1 MGADG
6 TIVCPLLS
14 KNFKNLLLISA
25 DVISLS
31 DLLRILVGS
40 IGYICASRG
49 EQKYIFRHGQ
59 AMKKVKYYYNTQTL
73 RYEKAETP
81 FRITLLR
88 IFAFISTAI
97 VTGLI
102 IVAIAFRFI
111 DSPKEKLLKVQ
122 LENAQETNKLYS
134 VKLSDIEDRLKQLE
148 QRDNEV
154 YRSVFEASPIPDS
167 ARAKNIEKRK
177 EMQVAAAMNN
187 SEMAEGINS
196 VLATLYNRITVQERS
211 YKEIEGMIRNK
222 EKLLAS
228 TPAIQPISNR
238 TLNRLSSGFGYRI
251 DPLYKTVKFHP
262 GLDFSAPQGTPIY
275 ATADG
280 VVRTAGN
287 SGNGYGNHV
296 VISHGYS
303 YSTLYGHMF
312 RIKAKRG
319 QRVKRGEIIGYVG
332 NSGKSTGPHL
342 HYEVIKGRK
351 HLDPI
356 YFFYNDLTPEQYQR
370 ILKLAAS
377 RNQSFD

>member
-1 MGADG
+1 
-6 TIVCPLLS
+6 
-14 KNFKNLLLISA
+14 
-25 DVISLS
+25 
-31 DLLRILVGS
+31 
-40 IGYICASRG
+40 
-49 EQKYIFRHGQ
+49 
-59 AMKKVKYYYNTQTL
+59 MKKVKYYYNTQTL
-73 RYEKAETP
+73 RYEKAVTP

-88 IFAFISTAI
+88 VFAFISTAI

-122 LENAQETNKLYS
+122 LENAQETNRIYTT
-134 VKLSDIEDRLKQLE
+134 KLSDIEDRLKQLE

-154 YRSVFEASPIPDS
+154 YRSVFEARPIPDS

-177 EMQVAAAMNN
+177 ELQVVASMDNAQI
-187 SEMAEGINS
+187 AEGINNALS
-196 VLATLYNRITVQERS
+196 TVYNRMAVQERS

-287 SGNGYGNHV
+287 LGNGYGNHV

-303 YSTLYGHMF
+303 YSTLYGHMY
-312 RIKAKRG
+312 RIKAKKG

-332 NSGKSTGPHL
+332 NSGKSTGAHL
-342 HYEVIKGRK
+342 HYEVIKGKK

>member
-1 MGADG
+1 
-6 TIVCPLLS
+6 
-14 KNFKNLLLISA
+14 
-25 DVISLS
+25 
-31 DLLRILVGS
+31 
-40 IGYICASRG
+40 
-49 EQKYIFRHGQ
+49 
-59 AMKKVKYYYNTQTL
+59 MKKVKYYYNTQTL
-73 RYEKAETP
+73 RYEKAVTP

-88 IFAFISTAI
+88 VFAFISTAI

-122 LENAQETNKLYS
+122 LENAQENNRIYTT
-134 VKLSDIEDRLKQLE
+134 KLSDIEDRLKQLE

-154 YRSVFEASPIPDS
+154 YRSVFEARPIPDS

-177 EMQVAAAMNN
+177 ELQVVASMDNAQI
-187 SEMAEGINS
+187 AEGINNALS
-196 VLATLYNRITVQERS
+196 TVYNRMAVQERS

-287 SGNGYGNHV
+287 LGNGYGNHV

-303 YSTLYGHMF
+303 YSTLYGHMY
-312 RIKAKRG
+312 RIKAKKG

-332 NSGKSTGPHL
+332 NSGKSTGAHL
-342 HYEVIKGRK
+342 HYEVIKGKK

>member
-1 MGADG
+1 
-6 TIVCPLLS
+6 
-14 KNFKNLLLISA
+14 
-25 DVISLS
+25 
-31 DLLRILVGS
+31 
-40 IGYICASRG
+40 
-49 EQKYIFRHGQ
+49 
-59 AMKKVKYYYNTQTL
+59 MKKVKYYYNTQTL
-73 RYEKAETP
+73 RYEKAVTP

-88 IFAFISTAI
+88 VFAFISTAI

-122 LENAQETNKLYS
+122 LENAQENNRIYTT
-134 VKLSDIEDRLKQLE
+134 KLSDIEDRLKQLE

-154 YRSVFEASPIPDS
+154 YRSVFEARPIPDS

-177 EMQVAAAMNN
+177 ELQVVASMDNAQI
-187 SEMAEGINS
+187 AEGINNALS
-196 VLATLYNRITVQERS
+196 TVYNRMAVQERS

-287 SGNGYGNHV
+287 LGNGYGNHV

-303 YSTLYGHMF
+303 YSTLYGHMY
-312 RIKAKRG
+312 RIKAKKG

-332 NSGKSTGPHL
+332 NSGFSPGAHL
-342 HYEVIKGRK
+342 HYEVIKGKK